1 MAMSLSLQLR
11 TQAETELRAT
21 RSEAAKKRFGPK
33 AQALSVYWITLSTF
47 ITHTFP
53 TCLPLL
59 QLRNQAEVELRAL
72 RAELVQKKISLS
84 LTRSQQFA
92 HLNPAS
98 LKEFGVAPVP
108 AIPSGRGQGQ
118 EIESAAA

>member
-1 MAMSLSLQLR
+1 
-11 TQAETELRAT
+11 
-21 RSEAAKKRFGPK
+21 
-33 AQALSVYWITLSTF
+33 
-47 ITHTFP
+47 
-53 TCLPLL
+53 L

-98 LKEFGVAPVP
+98 LKEFGVVP